1 MLQRQVTR
9 QPERDPQ
16 QRIASKFAQPRRL
29 DIFFHVFKTGR
40 LIKALIVDRRVPA
53 YRKVL
58 FVITVAVLLAILVF
72 PDAIGE
78 TFLSVV
84 LPVIGTIAGV
94 PIDAGFDWLAF
105 SLVAVNLLRYFPADI
120 VSEHYT
126 NIFGK

>member
-16 QRIASKFAQPRRL
+16 QRIASKFAHPRRL

-40 LIKALIVDRRVPA
+40 LVKALIVDRRVPA

-58 FVITVAVLLAILVF
+58 FVVTVAVLLAILAF

-84 LPVIGTIAGV
+84 LPLIGTIAGV

-105 SLVAVNLLRYFPADI
+105 ALVAVNLLRYFPADI
-120 VSEHYT
+120 VSEHYI

>member
-1 MLQRQVTR
+1 MSRNF
-9 QPERDPQ
+9 
-16 QRIASKFAQPRRL
+16 AS
-29 DIFFHVFKTGR
+29 
-40 LIKALIVDRRVPA
+40 VPA

-58 FVITVAVLLAILVF
+58 FVVTVAVLLAILAF

-84 LPVIGTIAGV
+84 LPLIGTIAGV

-105 SLVAVNLLRYFPADI
+105 ALVAVNLLRYFPADI